1 MRKEYTL
8 STKRIHFQTATRS
21 NEEHLNG
28 HFILIHHWVSTHMN
42 YMQNYDFL
50 DESSFHINKK
60 KGIMWSK
67 KGTKAMI
74 VNSSTISMLGAI
86 FASGIIKVS
95 PQIRKHLNKRKL
107 FTNNETATG
116 HFFRFY

>member
-1 MRKEYTL
+1 
-8 STKRIHFQTATRS
+8 
-21 NEEHLNG
+21 
-28 HFILIHHWVSTHMN
+28 
-42 YMQNYDFL
+42 MQKYVFL
-50 DESSFHINKK
+50 DESSFHINNK
-60 KGIMWSK
+60 KGIMWPR
-67 KGTKAMI
+67 KGIKAML